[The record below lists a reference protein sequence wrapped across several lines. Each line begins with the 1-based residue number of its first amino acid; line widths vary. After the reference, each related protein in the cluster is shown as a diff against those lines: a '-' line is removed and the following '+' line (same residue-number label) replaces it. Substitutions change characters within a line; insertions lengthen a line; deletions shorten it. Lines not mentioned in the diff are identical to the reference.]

1 MKQKLCVIGEALI
14 DFIPQRKGC
23 DLKDVE
29 GFSRVAGGAPAN
41 VAGAVA
47 KLGVPAM
54 VLTQLGKDAFGDHI
68 IESLKEP
75 RSPSYR
81 CAKTATAI
89 LSSIAARPPI
99 CNTVRKTSTS
109 ICSMTAGWCTSA
121 AYHWSIHR

>member
-68 IESLKEP
+68 IESLRGKRHRYFAHPADE
-75 RSPSYR
+75 RIRYLALLR
-81 CAKTATAI
+81 
-89 LSSIAARPPI
+89 IAARRRQP
-99 CNTVRKTSTS
+99 RF
-109 ICSMTAGWCTSA
+109 
-121 AYHWSIHR
+121 